1 MARWLVTHIPSWWLL
16 IGLVVGIVSAA
27 IGLQIL
33 VRRLFPRVDEGG
45 QNDVLRFGYAV
56 VGVVYAIMMGFL
68 INVLWGEV
76 THASN
81 LAQTEGAQAI
91 QMARYAAAFDEPVR
105 GRLRHDLLEYQDA
118 LLREFD
124 EVSKGG
130 KAFTAED
137 ALIRLRAT
145 YAEIQPRDDNQR
157 AALASS
163 LDSLK
168 QTTLARTQRTLI
180 AEEDV
185 GPPPAVWTVIIVTS
199 TLMLGFA
206 IFYGEPKGRMH
217 TLIVATIGVLVAANI
232 FLIIELAYPYLGF
245 GTSAS
250 SLQWV
255 DDILREY

>member
-1 MARWLVTHIPSWWLL
+1 MSRWLVTHIPSWWLL
-16 IGLVVGIVSAA
+16 IGLVVGIVSVA
-27 IGLQIL
+27 IGLHIL
-33 VRRLFPRVDEGG
+33 VRHLFPRVDEGV
-45 QNDVLRFGYAV
+45 QNDILRFGFAV

-91 QMARYAAAFDEPVR
+91 QMARYAAAFDEPAR
-105 GRLRHDLLEYQDA
+105 GRLRHDILEYQNA
-118 LLREFD
+118 ILKEFD

-130 KAFTAED
+130 KAFAAEG
-137 ALIRLRAT
+137 ALMRLSAT
-145 YAEIQPRDDNQR
+145 YAEIQPRDNDQR

-168 QTTLARTQRTLI
+168 QTSLARTQRILV
-180 AEEDV
+180 AEEDA
-185 GPPPAVWTVIIVTS
+185 GPPPAIWTVIIVTS
-199 TLMLGFA
+199 TLMLTFA
-206 IFYGEPKGRMH
+206 IFYGDVHARMH
-217 TLIVATIGVLVAANI
+217 TLIIATIGVLVAANI
-232 FLIIELAYPYLGF
+232 FLILELAYPYLGF

-255 DDILREY
+255 DDVLQEY